1 MPALCFLF
9 FAMLFFIF
17 FSTIVWSDHSGNS
30 VRGYTS
36 TYCGGRCFQR
46 VLADRLSE
54 GAECPAGGLNNVFFQ
69 PAIGF
74 RNQRFGDK
82 KVFLGYLPMVFQD

>member
-1 MPALCFLF
+1 
-9 FAMLFFIF
+9 
-17 FSTIVWSDHSGNS
+17 
-30 VRGYTS
+30 
-36 TYCGGRCFQR
+36 
-46 VLADRLSE
+46 
-54 GAECPAGGLNNVFFQ
+54 VFFQ